1 MDKAKLKKYGFT
13 ENDEVTE
20 DDIFLI
26 EHHEELFYFNPKELA
41 KAINAMNENQLLQFN
56 ENTRS
61 GYGSNAELMREK
73 LDELEKY
80 MNLDIPIFGEAVLRF
95 RAVHDHDS
103 FLEVTEMFKKG
114 GKRRGLAEVDT
125 LFLLYPKF
133 KEHFPILQ
141 AKGIIK
147 KSATKGRLI
156 WIKTKISLAQYFEH
170 LNKGEQCI
178 RWKAI
183 ETVFSKKNLRQQ
195 LNGQK
200 QKEHSKLSP
209 DFLKIKEIL
218 DLD

>member
-1 MDKAKLKKYGFT
+1 MNKAKLKKYGFT

-73 LDELEKY
+73 LDELDKY
-80 MNLDIPIFGEAVLRF
+80 MNVNMPIFGEAVLRF
-95 RAVHDHDS
+95 RAVKDHDS

-114 GKRRGLAEVDT
+114 GKRPGFAEVDT

-133 KEHFPILQ
+133 REHFPILQ
-141 AKGIIK
+141 AKGVIE
-147 KSATKGRLI
+147 KSATKGRLK
-156 WIKTKISLAQYFEH
+156 WKKTKISLAQYFEY
-170 LNKGEQCI
+170 LNNGDQCN
-178 RWKAI
+178 RWTAI
-183 ETVFSKKNLRQQ
+183 EKVFSKTNLRQQ
-195 LNGQK
+195 LYGQK
-200 QKEHSKLSP
+200 EKQHSKPSP
-209 DFLKIKEIL
+209 DFLEIKKILCL
-218 DLD
+218 D